1 MIISNKNN
9 RIEKLALNFM
19 LIFGLFSSYIEFSQ
33 IWNVLLLFI
42 FILILA
48 ISKDFRTSI
57 LNNSSIPF
65 FTIIFFVLLIINIF
79 NSQSYGYIIGN
90 LTQLIKVVIILI
102 IICGIANEDNYIFK
116 DFMMSKFKLINF
128 MWMLNIIVL
137 FIQEKGTGFLIKSK
151 WLAINSYYP
160 DQCSGLF
167 GNSGTHILALF
178 SIFVFVYNSFYIT
191 YKENK
196 KNIGLL
202 TAYNYITMIIMLL
215 LSTKNDNNSIFIL
228 YLIFICFYFFAKSI
242 SQKTQLIKKII
253 NILTYTI
260 ISFCILLIIY
270 KIPVINEFINNTL
283 LTRISLVFD
292 DNQNAL
298 GSNER
303 LAIYYY
309 SLNNSNGWK
318 MGNGISSWP
327 FDQPNYMGF
336 VHFGL
341 SSIGTITML
350 GGIWLYIYM
359 LFYYSRIFLGKVKWN
374 EKSIIIYLINILI
387 LVILSIFTVI
397 LTSGILIFWLALI
410 MNMINKIALN
420 FEKGNI
426 YGRK

>member
-253 NILTYTI
+253 KILTYTI

>member
-1 MIISNKNN
+1 
-9 RIEKLALNFM
+9 
-19 LIFGLFSSYIEFSQ
+19 
-33 IWNVLLLFI
+33 
-42 FILILA
+42 
-48 ISKDFRTSI
+48 
-57 LNNSSIPF
+57 
-65 FTIIFFVLLIINIF
+65 
-79 NSQSYGYIIGN
+79 
-90 LTQLIKVVIILI
+90 
-102 IICGIANEDNYIFK
+102 
-116 DFMMSKFKLINF
+116 MSKFKLINF

-253 NILTYTI
+253 KILTYTI